1 VDKILQQLADRL
13 RIPDADI
20 ITADEIAGWPDVR
33 LNELVCK
40 GILTEIEHAT
50 GIVCD
55 QCEESCYIE
64 PTIRTYADGSKTVGV
79 FVCTRNPD
87 IGRITVDLNRLRLWR
102 ICKDK
107 LKEMGFLQNKTKKRK
122 RKISS
127 ELTKAER
134 EVFQLVHIQGKTPK
148 QAAIEMRCTKQN
160 VSQLLKKAEMK
171 IKAQQSR
178 SISLTKAQK
187 LPEDKRGQVQL
198 SKEQL

>member
-1 VDKILQQLADRL
+1 
-13 RIPDADI
+13 
-20 ITADEIAGWPDVR
+20 
-33 LNELVCK
+33 
-40 GILTEIEHAT
+40 
-50 GIVCD
+50 
-55 QCEESCYIE
+55 
-64 PTIRTYADGSKTVGV
+64 
-79 FVCTRNPD
+79 
-87 IGRITVDLNRLRLWR
+87 
-102 ICKDK
+102 
-107 LKEMGFLQNKTKKRK
+107 MGFLQNKTKKRK

>member
-1 VDKILQQLADRL
+1 MNKFLQQLADRL
-13 RIPDADI
+13 QIPDADI
-20 ITADEIAGWPDVR
+20 IAADEIADWPDGR
-33 LNELVCK
+33 FEELVSER
-40 GILTEIEHAT
+40 ILTEIEHAM
-50 GIVCD
+50 GVVCN
-55 QCEESCYIE
+55 QCEENCYIE
-64 PTIRTYADGSKTVGV
+64 PTIRTYPDGSKTVGV

-87 IGRITVDLNRLRLWR
+87 IGRIEIDLNRLRQWR

-107 LKEMGFLQNKTKKRK
+107 LKEMGFLQKKTKKRK